1 MTASPK
7 GFWLLAWGATLTSL
21 ALLPAAVLPA
31 EAQAGCKNGEAP
43 TRQLSQG
50 EARRAVKCLINAQRT
65 GKRQL
70 ELHKRLNGPA
80 LRHSRKMRAH
90 SCLAHI
96 CPGEAELKRRLRK
109 YRAGSHRWSYSEVVA
124 INGASASPRD
134 IVLQWITSPVHRDL
148 LLGRFEHLGVGFATG
163 GGLAFYTVDLGLKD

>member
-1 MTASPK
+1 M
-7 GFWLLAWGATLTSL
+7 
-21 ALLPAAVLPA
+21 
-31 EAQAGCKNGEAP
+31 P

-80 LRHSRKMRAH
+80 LRHARKMRAH
-90 SCLAHI
+90 SCLAHV

-109 YRAGSHRWSYSEVVA
+109 YRAGSARSSYSEVIA

-134 IVLQWITSPVHRDL
+134 IVLQWITSPAHKVL
-148 LLGRFEHLGVGFATG
+148 LLGRYEHLGVGFATG
-163 GGLAFYTVDLGLKD
+163 GGLAFYTVDLGLKG

>member
-1 MTASPK
+1 MPS
-7 GFWLLAWGATLTSL
+7 
-21 ALLPAAVLPA
+21 
-31 EAQAGCKNGEAP
+31 
-43 TRQLSQG
+43 RQLTQG

-80 LRHSRKMRAH
+80 LRHARKMRAH
-90 SCLAHI
+90 SCLAHV

-109 YRAGSHRWSYSEVVA
+109 YRAGSARSSYSELIA

-134 IVLQWITSPVHRDL
+134 IVLQWITSPVHKAL

-163 GGLAFYTVDLGLKD
+163 GGLAYYTVDLGLKR